1 MTEGQKSRKNE
12 RGRELVQIYRE
23 QKRCIRCGTQ
33 DERTLRGLCRCEKC
47 AEKLADYKSRRNKSR
62 RKENGTDPSNGYR
75 DKYRAKCREEHRCID
90 CGKQDERTLSGHP
103 NCAVCHAKRSEMQK
117 RYREKCKIKKMEAQK
132 RKAYH
137 ILKLLQYP
145 LITAPCYK
153 AWELDAET
161 YTMLLK
167 KARRREKRANGNER
181 SN

>member
-23 QKRCIRCGTQ
+23 QKRCIRCGAQ

-47 AEKLADYKSRRNKSR
+47 AKKLADYKSRRNKSR

-75 DKYRAKCREEHRCID
+75 DKYREKCREEHRCID

-103 NCAVCHAKRSEMQK
+103 NCTVCQAKRIEMQK

-132 RKAYH
+132 RKAYQ

-153 AWELDAET
+153 EWQLDAET
-161 YTMLLK
+161 YTMLLT
-167 KARRREKRANGNER
+167 KARRKEKRRNENER

>member
-1 MTEGQKSRKNE
+1 MTEGQKGRKNE

-47 AEKLADYKSRRNKSR
+47 AEKLADYKSRR
-62 RKENGTDPSNGYR
+62 KENGTGPSNGYR
-75 DKYRAKCREEHRCID
+75 DKYRAKCRDEHRCID
-90 CGKQDERTLSGHP
+90 CGKQDERTLGGHP

-145 LITAPCYK
+145 HLAASGCK
-153 AWELDAET
+153 ELELDAET
-161 YTMLLK
+161 YTMLLT
-167 KARRREKRANGNER
+167 KARRKEKRRNENER